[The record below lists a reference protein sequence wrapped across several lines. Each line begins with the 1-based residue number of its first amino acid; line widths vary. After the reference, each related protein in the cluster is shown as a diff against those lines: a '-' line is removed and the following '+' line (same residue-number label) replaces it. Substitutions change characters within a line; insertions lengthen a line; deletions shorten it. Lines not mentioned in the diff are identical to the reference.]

1 MKRYFFVFSII
12 MLVPFFTMAQ
22 DLTDALRYS
31 DYQIQG
37 TARSGGMG
45 NAFGAL
51 GGDFTSVS
59 INPAGLGLYRSG
71 ELSLTPS
78 FDQTQVESTYL
89 GSMMND
95 SKFNFGFNNISY
107 VATINTRNRSEAGL
121 INFNVGIG
129 YNRLKSFN
137 STSIVGGDNANS
149 SFLDYIADNAN
160 AGDWSNYY
168 EQLALDS
175 KLIFQDNNNVYWHDM
190 EPYENFQG
198 YGQSQQ
204 KSISKQGS
212 LDEYSLALGLNFN
225 HKLYLGASV
234 GISDLYYKE
243 SSDLK
248 EWDAN
253 DNIPNF
259 NNFTFSKYLRTT
271 GTGYNVKLGI
281 IFKPTNEIRLGAAI
295 HTPTFYNLH
304 DVFDTEL
311 QSSLTLQNVPQS
323 YDAVPDRILEYDYDL
338 ETPLRAT
345 LSGAF
350 VIAKKG
356 LISVDYEFVNYGSA
370 RLRRG
375 GNGYN
380 FSNENQ
386 DIAAAYR
393 SVGNLRL
400 GGEWRATN
408 TISLRAGYELYPS
421 AYNSQAFGATQPNA
435 DANMNIYS
443 AGLGYHQGNFY
454 FDVAYRYSDLTNYD
468 SLYPAPVYNYDHTYP
483 QPQMAAFK
491 TTKNKVLMTF
501 GFRF

>member
-1 MKRYFFVFSII
+1 M
-12 MLVPFFTMAQ
+12 PFFTSAQ
-22 DLTDALRYS
+22 DLADALRYS
-31 DYQIQG
+31 NYQIQG

-71 ELSLTPS
+71 ELAFTPS

-89 GSMMND
+89 GSMMSD

-107 VATINTRNRSEAGL
+107 VAAINTRNRSEAG
-121 INFNVGIG
+121 IVNINVGIG
-129 YNRLKSFN
+129 YNRLKNFN
-137 STSIVGGDNANS
+137 SVSSVGGDNANG
-149 SFLDYIADNAN
+149 SFLDYIVDNAN

-168 EQLALDS
+168 EQLAWDAD
-175 KLIFQDNNNVYWHDM
+175 LILQDQNNVYWHDL
-190 EPYENFQG
+190 EDAG

-212 LDEYSLALGLNFN
+212 LDEYSLSLGLNFN

-234 GISDLYYKE
+234 GIMDLYYKE

-253 DNIPNF
+253 NNIPYF
-259 NNFTFSKYLRTT
+259 NSMTFSKYLRTS
-271 GTGYNVKLGI
+271 GTGYNVKLGV
-281 IFKPTNEIRLGAAI
+281 IFKPTNEIRLGASI

-304 DVFDTEL
+304 DVFDTEM
-311 QSSLTLQNVPQS
+311 QSSLT
-323 YDAVPDRILEYDYDL
+323 YDDGSQTYDKVPDRVREYDYDL

-356 LISVDYEFVNYGSA
+356 LISVDYEYVDYGSA
-370 RLRRG
+370 SLRRG
-375 GNGYN
+375 GDGYN
-380 FSNENQ
+380 FTNENQ
-386 DIAAAYR
+386 DITEAYR
-393 SVGNLRL
+393 SVGNVRV
-400 GGEWRATN
+400 GGEYRVNNA
-408 TISLRAGYELYPS
+408 ISLRAGYEYYPS

-443 AGLGYHQGNFY
+443 AGLGYHMGGFY
-454 FDVAYRYSDLTNYD
+454 FDLAYRYSDVTNHD
-468 SLYPAPVYNYDHTYP
+468 ALYPATVYNIDHTYP
-483 QPQMAAFK
+483 QPEMAAFN
-491 TTKNKVLMTF
+491 TVRNKVLFTF